1 MDIMPSKKQ
10 TEPVRKKRI
19 LRRRR
24 HAGITIG
31 PVQKLIINLFTLCD
45 GVNALT
51 DRKYFADRSRPY
63 AYQAYLN
70 MAEAKTFGQKMQVIW
85 EAKKDKTRKIMW
97 AKKRYGKVPARY
109 VAVCKKTP
117 CGRLRLFA
125 ANL

>member
-1 MDIMPSKKQ
+1 MPNKAQSK
-10 TEPVRKKRI
+10 TAGKKRI
-19 LRRRR
+19 FRRRR
-24 HAGITIG
+24 HAGLSIG

-51 DRKYFADRSRPY
+51 DRKYFADKSRPY

-70 MAEAKTFGQKMQVIW
+70 RAKAETFSEKMHVIW

-97 AKKRYGKVPARY
+97 AKKHYGKVPARY

>member
-1 MDIMPSKKQ
+1 MPSKDGK
-10 TEPVRKKRI
+10 EPAGKKRVPI
-19 LRRRR
+19 RRR
-24 HAGITIG
+24 HTGMTIG

-45 GVNALT
+45 GVNAFT
-51 DRKYFADRSRPY
+51 GRKYFADQSHPY
-63 AYQAYLN
+63 AYAPYLN
-70 MAEAKTFGQKMQVIW
+70 KAKAETFTQKMRVIW

-97 AKKRYGKVPARY
+97 AKKRYGKVPERY